1 MTRKSDLL
9 QRSLVVCLLGSV
21 ALPSPATAEVPGV
34 KALLEQAK
42 YWRSKGRNDLA
53 DQALR
58 RARALDPQSAE
69 VKQAAAKPAAKP
81 APKPLPKPAFGQQV
95 APVAKAPVAR
105 AAAPAPKRQAEVRRV
120 KPTPAS
126 TAGTIRVA
134 GFSALDAGD
143 IDTAANRFE
152 RALSTNRNDGDAL
165 GGLGIVRLR
174 QSRFSEARDLLERA
188 SRQPGAA
195 RWAEA
200 LTTSRFFAGVEDA
213 RRALNSGLIDKAQAI
228 AEDVVR
234 MNYEEPQPALEAL
247 AEIYEKQGRFA
258 DAADLYSQA
267 GDGGADNESRLR
279 SRAARGRAL
288 AAAAQ
293 GDDFMA
299 EQEFHNGLMIDSND
313 PWIRY
318 EFARFMIRKGR
329 RVEAESLIAS
339 LSQATST
346 DAIYAAALVHQDLG
360 NALAASALIDR
371 IPEGQRTPAMQTFA
385 ISIKTESAIQRAKA
399 MAEVGQK
406 AGAISALRQIGAMSA
421 LPAARR
427 AQVADALFDLND
439 TAAASS
445 MAANALNGEITDLAG
460 YDAVVRV
467 LAKTGREDLAR
478 KALQKASAL
487 GNSSPEGQR
496 TLARMSAGLSVSQ
509 AERLRLAG
517 QFAPAFDL
525 LQTAWASMPDDVE
538 VLSAIARLY
547 QSGRMPARA
556 AQTFQL
562 VLAQEPRNRGAL
574 IGLAETAQAAGDR
587 ALSARA
593 SDKAIEAWPDDYQVR
608 LTLARVAEQ
617 RGDKS
622 GSVRL
627 LKQARTLYAQQNTGA
642 PTLQQGGNPF
652 AASNVPN
659 DGNPFRTQAMPAP
672 APARINPFA
681 LGNGTQLPSVGMANF
696 DQPARARLQPMS
708 ANGWD
713 NPVASQARS
722 QGNWDSPAPMLT
734 QSGWDDPAPARSS
747 NGWDNPVPARAQN
760 GWDNPA
766 PARAQNGWDNPVPAQ
781 NRSQNE
787 FAAAPYQPVPSPF
800 PSSTS
805 RGYGSMPMGGSADPV
820 MAGIEADIRALTK
833 SSGPRVDLQTSYRQ
847 RKGET
852 GLSQFSEIKGTA
864 ELSTGLLGGRA
875 KVRAEA
881 VMIDAGRPTGSGLA
895 RFGRNATIEAQSIVN
910 RVPSP
915 LVQAVTQQ
923 ASGVALSAGY
933 ENDLVQA
940 EVGTTPINMGRT
952 KLAFRAALTPRITPN
967 LTAKVWVE
975 KKPVTDSI
983 ISYAGTRDPVTGER
997 WGGVMRTGGGV
1008 AGSYDREGNGVYGEL
1023 VYSRYR
1029 GRIVPNNS
1037 SFEAN
1042 FGGYLRLI
1050 KGEHSQLTGGINANY
1065 QTYDNNQNH
1074 FTYGHGGYFSPQNF
1088 VSIGFPIN
1096 YTLETDKLDVKANIT
1111 PGFQSFKQEETALY
1125 PSEPGLQAQLDALK
1139 RLNTDVRARYDSLS
1153 RTGFAITAGGSAYY
1167 RISPTTEIGGNTS
1180 FNTFGNFDEFRST
1193 IGIRQSIGG
1202 TN

>member
-1 MTRKSDLL
+1 MTRKSELL
-9 QRSLVVCLLGSV
+9 QRSLVMCLVGTM
-21 ALPSPATAEVPGV
+21 AQPGTAAAEVPGV

-58 RARALDPQSAE
+58 RARALDPKSAE
-69 VKQAAAKPAAKP
+69 AKPVAPKP
-81 APKPLPKPAFGQQV
+81 APKPLPKPAFGQAQ
-95 APVAKAPVAR
+95 APVATAR
-105 AAAPAPKRQAEVRRV
+105 VLRASPPAPKRRAEARRA

-126 TAGTIRVA
+126 TAGTARVA

-143 IDTAANRFE
+143 IDTAADRFE
-152 RALSTNRNDGDAL
+152 RALASNRNDGDAL

-188 SRQPGAA
+188 SKQPGAA

-200 LTTSRFFAGVEDA
+200 LTTSRFFAAVEDA
-213 RRALNSGLIDKAQAI
+213 RRALNSGLKDKAQAM
-228 AEDVVR
+228 AEDAVR
-234 MNYEEPQPALEAL
+234 MNYAQPQPALELL
-247 AEIYEKQGRFA
+247 AEIYEQQGRFA

-267 GDGGADNESRLR
+267 GDGGAANEIRLR

-293 GDDFMA
+293 GDDYMA

-339 LSQATST
+339 LSQSTST
-346 DAIYAAALVHQDLG
+346 DSVYAAALVHQDLG

-371 IPEGQRTPAMQTFA
+371 IPEGQRTNAMRSFA
-385 ISIKTESAIQRAKA
+385 IGIKTESAIQRAKA
-399 MAEVGQK
+399 MADVGQK

-478 KALQKASAL
+478 AALQKASAL
-487 GNSSPEGQR
+487 GNNSPEGQR
-496 TLARMSAGLSVSQ
+496 AVARMSAGLAVSQ
-509 AERLRLAG
+509 AERLRIAG

-525 LQTAWASMPDDVE
+525 LQAAWNSAPDDVE
-538 VLSAIARLY
+538 VLSAVARLY
-547 QSGRMPARA
+547 QSGKMPARS
-556 AQTFQL
+556 AQSFQL
-562 VLAQEPRNRGAL
+562 VLARQPRDRGAL
-574 IGLAETAQAAGDR
+574 LGLAETAQAAGDR
-587 ALSARA
+587 NLSERA
-593 SDKAIEAWPDDYQVR
+593 SDKALEAWPEDYQVR
-608 LTLARVAEQ
+608 LSLARLAEQ

-622 GSVRL
+622 ASVRL
-627 LKQARTLYAQQNTGA
+627 LKQARALYSQQYGA
-642 PTLQQGGNPF
+642 GPTVPPGGNPF
-652 AASNVPN
+652 SASNLST
-659 DGNPFRTQAMPAP
+659 DGNPFRAQSNS

-681 LGNGTQLPSVGMANF
+681 LGNGTQLPLVGVASYE
-696 DQPARARLQPMS
+696 PS
-708 ANGWD
+708 AIAAPQRVASDGWDNSFGAQTRSQNGWD
-713 NPVASQARS
+713 NAASTRS
-722 QGNWDSPAPMLT
+722 QN
-734 QSGWDDPAPARSS
+734 GWDDPATARS
-747 NGWDNPVPARAQN
+747 QN

-766 PARAQNGWDNPVPAQ
+766 PARSQSGWDNPAPTP

-787 FAAAPYQPVPSPF
+787 FGAAPYQPMPSPF
-800 PSSTS
+800 PGSSG
-805 RGYGSMPMGGSADPV
+805 GYGAMPMGGPVDPV
-820 MAGIEADIRALTK
+820 MSGIEADIRALTK

-852 GLSQFSEIKGTA
+852 GLSAFSEIKGTA
-864 ELSTGLLGGRA
+864 EISTGLLGGRV
-875 KVRAEA
+875 KVRAEG
-881 VMIDAGRPTGSGLA
+881 VMIDGGRPEGSGLA
-895 RFGRNATIEAQSIVN
+895 RFGRNATIEAQSIVAK
-910 RVPSP
+910 VPSP

-933 ENDLVQA
+933 ESDLVQA
-940 EVGTTPINMGRT
+940 EVGTTPLNMGRT
-952 KLAFRAALTPRITPN
+952 KLAFRAALTPRFTPN

-975 KKPVTDSI
+975 RKPVTDSI
-983 ISYAGTRDPVTGER
+983 ISYAGTRDPVSGER
-997 WGGVMRTGGGV
+997 WGQVMRTGGGV
-1008 AGSYDREGNGVYGEL
+1008 SGSYDQDGNGVYGE
-1023 VYSRYR
+1023 VAYSRYR
-1029 GRIVPNNS
+1029 GRIVPSNS
-1037 SFEAN
+1037 SIEAN
-1042 FGGYLRLI
+1042 VGGYLRLV

-1065 QTYDNNQNH
+1065 QTYDNNQNY

-1096 YTLETDKLDVKANIT
+1096 YTLATDKLDVKASIT
-1111 PGFQSFKQEETALY
+1111 PGFQSFKQEDTALY

-1139 RLNTDVRARYDSLS
+1139 ALNTDVRSRYDSLS
-1153 RTGFAITAGGSAYY
+1153 RTGFAISAGGSAYY
-1167 RISPTTEIGGNTS
+1167 RISPSTEIGGNTS

-1202 TN
+1202 TK